1 MAKYGIDVSDNQ
13 GVIDWKKIK
22 NAGVEFAI
30 LRSVRRSGKYDYQ
43 LENNIKGCIEND
55 IPADFYKYAY
65 ALSKQDSRRE
75 ANEVVSALA
84 ALGIKPSKEIVIWH
98 DIEDDSQMNLS
109 TAVLTDICK
118 AFRKVVED
126 AGYTYGLYMGKYDF
140 EKGEVNI
147 ADLGMPH
154 IWIARYYDGYTLKGF
169 GEKPNA
175 KYKPTVPGGEL
186 WGWQYTS
193 SGRISGI
200 NGNVDMNEVYYDI
213 TALKQE
219 TTVIETKSKTAEK
232 FVAQAQKWVGRKESD
247 GTHKE
252 IVDIYNSHKPLA
264 RGYAVKYTDSWCA
277 TFVSAVAIETD
288 CTDLV
293 PTECSCQQMI
303 ELFKK
308 IGCWVENENRT
319 PNVGDIIFYD
329 WEDNGNGDNTG
340 WSDHVGI
347 VEKASN
353 GYMTIIEGNY
363 NDAVGRR
370 VIAVNARYIRGYGV
384 PKFEAE
390 KTSDSEIPNNTKKSI
405 DEVAQDV
412 IKGLYG
418 IGHEIRKKKLEA
430 EGYDYETVRARVN
443 QIIEEQKY
451 YKKYNGNSN
460 RVDEVL
466 AAIDVPEIYIGNKT
480 KRKPVGK
487 ANGFPNYTGK
497 QNENLAIIYLA
508 KQGKLK
514 KP

>member
-1 MAKYGIDVSDNQ
+1 MAKYGLDVSDNQ

-43 LENNIKGCIEND
+43 LENNIKGCIENG

-65 ALSKQDSRRE
+65 ALTKKDSASE
-75 ANEVVSALA
+75 ANEVVLALET
-84 ALGIKPSKEIVIWH
+84 LGVKPSKDVVIWH
-98 DIEDDSQMNLS
+98 DIEENSLMELS
-109 TAVLTDICK
+109 TKELTEICV
-118 AFRKVVED
+118 AFREVVEN

-175 KYKPTVPGGEL
+175 KYRPTVPNGEL

-247 GTHKE
+247 GTHRE

-277 TFVSAVAIETD
+277 TFVSAVSIKTE

-329 WEDNGNGDNTG
+329 WDDNGSGDNTG

-347 VEKASN
+347 VEKISN
-353 GYMTIIEGNY
+353 GYMTVIEGNY

-384 PKFEAE
+384 PKFETKDISKVE
-390 KTSDSEIPNNTKKSI
+390 TTKKTI
-405 DEVAQDV
+405 DEIAKEV
-412 IKGLYG
+412 IDGKWSSG
-418 IGHEIRKKKLEA
+418 EERKQLLAA
-430 EGYDYETVRARVN
+430 EGYDYESVRIRVN
-443 QIIEEQKY
+443 QMLGVY
-451 YKKYNGNSN
+451 YSTYTGNSSK
-460 RVDEVL
+460 VDDVL
-466 AAIDVPEIYIGNKT
+466 RAIDVPDIYIGNKT

-497 QNENLAIIYLA
+497 QNENLAIISLA